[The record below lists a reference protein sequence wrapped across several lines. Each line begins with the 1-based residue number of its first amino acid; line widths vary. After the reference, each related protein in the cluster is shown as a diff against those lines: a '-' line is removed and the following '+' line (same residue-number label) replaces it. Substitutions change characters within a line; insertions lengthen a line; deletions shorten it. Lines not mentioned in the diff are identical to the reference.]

1 MLWTFNKAIA
11 GIAFLLFALPV
22 AIPAAELVPCTV
34 TRVVDGDTFHC
45 SSGGEDLTIRLTGVD
60 CAEMPSEAGQ
70 EATDFVKKILPRG
83 ASVELELDVQELD
96 RYRRTLA
103 YVWLADG
110 RMLNVV
116 LLEEG
121 QANLMTVPP
130 NIKYLEEFKNASSKR
145 PGREE
150 VR

>member
-1 MLWTFNKAIA
+1 MRLAKTFWLTA
-11 GIAFLLFALPV
+11 LMTLTLALPV
-22 AIPAAELVPCTV
+22 GAAELVPCTV

-70 EATDFVKKILPRG
+70 EATDFVKNILPRG
-83 ASVELELDVQELD
+83 ASVELELDVRELD

-130 NIKYLEEFKNASSKR
+130 NIKYLEEFKNASSAR

-150 VR
+150 VQ